1 MSTITVDPNTL
12 SMLRQVKVPTDIL
25 DDAGK
30 VLGTFT
36 PKGKSDEEIIKLF
49 DLDKARERYERE
61 KDQARPFR
69 EMIAKLEALAEAK
82 D

>member
-1 MSTITVDPNTL
+1 MSTITVDSKML

-36 PKGKSDEEIIKLF
+36 PKDKTDEEIIKVF
-49 DLDKARERYERE
+49 DLDKARATFERE
-61 KDQARPFR
+61 KGQGRPLQEILDR
-69 EMIAKLEALAEAK
+69 LHALEK
-82 D
+82 QG